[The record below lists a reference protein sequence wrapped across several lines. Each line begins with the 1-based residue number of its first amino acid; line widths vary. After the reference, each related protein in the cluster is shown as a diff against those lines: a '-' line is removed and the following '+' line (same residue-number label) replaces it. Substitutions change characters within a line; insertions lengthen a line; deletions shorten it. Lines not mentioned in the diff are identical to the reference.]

1 MGGYRGGEVQRV
13 ARYRRCEG
21 AEGARVQKAGGFR
34 RRGEVLEW
42 RERRLNWRWGRVE
55 LKRWLLI
62 CRRKTFSEQSFIKF
76 FMDLWGG
83 VYFQDKRSY

>member
-1 MGGYRGGEVQRV
+1 MRGGGGRVQRWAGTEVARYRSGEVQMV

-21 AEGARVQKAGGFR
+21 GEGARVQKAGGFR

-42 RERRLNWRWGRVE
+42 RERALNWRWRRVE

-62 CRRKTFSEQSFIKF
+62 CNIR
-76 FMDLWGG
+76 
-83 VYFQDKRSY
+83 V